1 MGDITTAFVKQ
12 FQGNIEML
20 VQQKGSRLRDTV
32 RIKAG
37 VVGEDVYVDQISST
51 AAVKRTTRHA
61 DTPLIDTVY
70 SRRRITM
77 YDYEWADLIDKE
89 DKLKMLA
96 DPTSEYSQNGAYA
109 LGRAIDD
116 AIIAAADGTA
126 YTGKDGSTSTAM
138 LTANIIAHA
147 SSGLTIAKLLSAK
160 ELLDAAE
167 VDADE
172 PRYCIVTAAQ
182 VTDLLNTTE
191 VKSADYNTVRALAE
205 GKLDTFLGFKFLRTE
220 RLLED
225 ATPDRKVLCYVQS
238 GICLALGKDI
248 TASIDKRVD
257 KSNATQVY
265 LSMSIG
271 ASRMEEKKVV
281 TIACEE

>member
-1 MGDITTAFVKQ
+1 MGAISTAFVKQ

-20 VQQKGSRLRDTV
+20 VQQKGSRLSDTV

-37 VVGEDVYVDQISST
+37 IVGEDVFVDQISAT
-51 AAVKRTTRHA
+51 AAIKRTTRHA
-61 DTPLIDTVY
+61 DTPLIDTEY

-96 DPTSEYSQNGAYA
+96 DPTSEYAQNGAYA

-138 LTANIIAHA
+138 LTSHIIAHGCA
-147 SSGLTIAKLLSAK
+147 GLTLAKLLSAK
-160 ELLDAAE
+160 QILDAAE
-167 VDADE
+167 VDPDE
-172 PRYCIVTAAQ
+172 PRYCIVTAKQ

-191 VKSADYNTVRALAE
+191 VKNADYNTVRALAE
-205 GKLDTFLGFKFLRTE
+205 GKLDSFLGFKFIRTE

-225 ATPDRKVLCYVQS
+225 ATPDRKVLCYTQS

-248 TASIDKRVD
+248 NASIDKRVD

-271 ASRMEEKKVV
+271 ASRMEEAKVV
-281 TIACEE
+281 SIACEE